1 MTTANKITLTR
12 ICMIPFFL
20 YFASQPML
28 VFDQEAWQNSFQI
41 ETFFPTATVVAL
53 VLFCVASFTDFLDGY
68 VARKYNQVTDFG
80 KFVDPLADKLLVT
93 SALVL
98 FAEQGAF
105 AGWMVCVIIA
115 RELIITSLRVVAA
128 NKGRVLAAT
137 WTGKVKTCVQIGGII
152 VIYLYYIFIG
162 AVGSGAFDSMTVS
175 SDGSF
180 SATSTVMFLTGTDGY
195 PTFVYFVGW
204 MITLVTIYS
213 GFDYLRKNWD
223 IIKDGAV
230 KEK

>member
-12 ICMIPFFL
+12 IAMIPFFL
-20 YFASQPML
+20 YFASQSMI
-28 VFDQEAWQNSFQI
+28 VYGKVASA
-41 ETFFPTATVVAL
+41 ETLIPTFHFPTATVVAL

-80 KFVDPLADKLLVT
+80 KFVDPLADKLLVS
-93 SALVL
+93 SALIL
-98 FAEQGAF
+98 FAEQGAM
-105 AGWMVCVIIA
+105 AGWMVCVILA

-152 VIYLYYIFIG
+152 VIYLYYIAFPS
-162 AVGSGAFDSMTVS
+162 VGMDVPTWLMPPQYAQQLSGDISSVTLVS
-175 SDGSF
+175 I
-180 SATSTVMFLTGTDGY
+180 
-195 PTFVYFVGW
+195 VGW
-204 MITLVTIYS
+204 VVTLVTIYS
-213 GFDYLRKNWD
+213 GYDYLRKNWD

-230 KEK
+230 KQK

>member
-12 ICMIPFFL
+12 IAMIPFFI
-20 YFASQPML
+20 YFAAQPMYT
-28 VFDQEAWQNSFQI
+28 QI
-41 ETFFPTATVVAL
+41 NDVVYFPTCTVIAL

-80 KFVDPLADKLLVT
+80 KFVDPLADKLLVS
-93 SALVL
+93 SALIL
-98 FAEQGAF
+98 FVEQLAM
-105 AGWMVCVIIA
+105 AGWMVCVILA

-152 VIYLYYIFIG
+152 VIYLYYIILG
-162 AVGSGAFDSMTVS
+162 AVKSGIS
-175 SDGSF
+175 SADG
-180 SATSTVMFLTGTDGY
+180 ATSVISIIIHYKPMPVIL
-195 PTFVYFVGW
+195 VGW
-204 MITLVTIYS
+204 VVTLVTIYS
-213 GFDYLRKNWD
+213 GYDYLKKNWD
-223 IIKDGAV
+223 LIKDGAV

>member
-12 ICMIPFFL
+12 IAIIPFFL
-20 YFASQPML
+20 YFASQPMAI
-28 VFDQEAWQNSFQI
+28 FDKEATAQ
-41 ETFFPTATVVAL
+41 TFIPTFHFPTATVVAL

-80 KFVDPLADKLLVT
+80 KFVDPLADKLLVS

-105 AGWMVCVIIA
+105 AGWMVCVILA

-152 VIYLYYIFIG
+152 VIYLYYILFPNVDFG
-162 AVGSGAFDSMTVS
+162 SVPLWLMPPQYAQQFTVLVPAVTLIDI
-175 SDGSF
+175 
-180 SATSTVMFLTGTDGY
+180 
-195 PTFVYFVGW
+195 VGW
-204 MITLVTIYS
+204 VVTLVTIYS
-213 GFDYLRKNWD
+213 GWDYLRKNWD

-230 KEK
+230 KQK

>member
-68 VARKYNQVTDFG
+68 IARKYNQVTDFG

-98 FAEQGAF
+98 FVGQGAM

-152 VIYLYYIFIG
+152 VIYLYYIAFPSIG
-162 AVGSGAFDSMTVS
+162 LGDPMWLMPPQYIQQLPESIQMFSVVS
-175 SDGSF
+175 
-180 SATSTVMFLTGTDGY
+180 V
-195 PTFVYFVGW
+195 VGW
-204 MITLVTIYS
+204 VITLVTIYS
-213 GFDYLRKNWD
+213 GWDYLRKNWD

-230 KEK
+230 KQK

>member
-12 ICMIPFFL
+12 IAMIPFFL

-28 VFDQEAWQNSFQI
+28 LHDEATQAQTMVPAFL
-41 ETFFPTATVVAL
+41 FPTATVVAL

-105 AGWMVCVIIA
+105 AGWMVCVILA

-152 VIYLYYIFIG
+152 VIYLYYIIYPSVAMDLPAWLIPPQYVQQLSGEMQAFTLL
-162 AVGSGAFDSMTVS
+162 AV
-175 SDGSF
+175 
-180 SATSTVMFLTGTDGY
+180 
-195 PTFVYFVGW
+195 VGW
-204 MITLVTIYS
+204 VVTLVTIYS
-213 GFDYLRKNWD
+213 GYDYLRKNWD

>member
-12 ICMIPFFL
+12 IAMIPFFL
-20 YFASQPML
+20 YFASQSM
-28 VFDQEAWQNSFQI
+28 VIFDKEATANTMI
-41 ETFFPTATVVAL
+41 PTFVFPTATVVAL

-80 KFVDPLADKLLVT
+80 KFVDPLADKLLVS
-93 SALVL
+93 SALIL
-98 FAEQGAF
+98 FAEQGAI
-105 AGWMVCVIIA
+105 AGWMVCVILA

-152 VIYLYYIFIG
+152 VIYLYYILFSNVDFG
-162 AVGSGAFDSMTVS
+162 SVPLWLMPPQYAQQVAFSVPAVTLIDI
-175 SDGSF
+175 
-180 SATSTVMFLTGTDGY
+180 
-195 PTFVYFVGW
+195 VGW
-204 MITLVTIYS
+204 VVTLVTIYS
-213 GFDYLRKNWD
+213 GYDYLRKNWD

-230 KEK
+230 KQK